1 MTTHL
6 CQIPKKLSWEQIKR
20 SILGRQRLSDNYICG
35 GCCKTFETVCCLHFH
50 CMKHNGGGSYYFDHV
65 TNTAFPKFDTRCS
78 SSQFE
83 EDDLNGEKLT
93 QNVLTGHA
101 RSINDDVSCLTLRV
115 DSETSQYVADIKMS
129 SDVNHPE
136 QSDYGISDAETG
148 SDTNEVEEN
157 CLKQEP
163 CAARREED
171 KGKEFAFVK
180 VRNIVKGDDGS
191 ITFEMDE
198 KDSHLFDETAT
209 TIVEQLKTIGKD
221 HLQKEHEL
229 KVRILRNY
237 LFELFYSQNTACTVT
252 LLTWNSLNCNCHFSF
267 VK

>member
-1 MTTHL
+1 MTFAFQQTKSYFLDLTMTMHL
-6 CQIPKKLSWEQIKR
+6 CQIPKKHSWEQIKR

-35 GCCKTFETVCCLHFH
+35 GCSKTFETVCCLHFH

-83 EDDLNGEKLT
+83 EDDFYGEKLM

-101 RSINDDVSCLTLRV
+101 RNINEDVHCRNVRV
-115 DSETSQYVADIKMS
+115 DSEKGQSVADIQMASDVDQPKMS
-129 SDVNHPE
+129 HCC
-136 QSDYGISDAETG
+136 ISDAETG
-148 SDTNEVEEN
+148 SDTNDVDEN
-157 CLKQEP
+157 CVEQEP
-163 CAARREED
+163 CAAGMEED
-171 KGKEFAFVK
+171 KGKVFAFVK

-191 ITFEMDE
+191 VTFEMDE

-221 HLQKEHEL
+221 RLQKEHEL
-229 KVRILRNY
+229 KVHMW
-237 LFELFYSQNTACTVT
+237 F
-252 LLTWNSLNCNCHFSF
+252 
-267 VK
+267 